1 MSTVGCNEA
10 PTVGSFVLFQFYFTM
25 CNGLQAT
32 CVVKDDGHNCDQ
44 QDEMSS
50 RREAGNL
57 WADDLMTVKLAG
69 RLSVLCP
76 HWQPNV
82 TLIIASLH
90 GVRLRSS
97 FLRYAFY
104 WWPF

>member
-1 MSTVGCNEA
+1 VRTSEIKLQLNNAAGGLLYFMRPHIPETEIKQKCRRSAATKPRPSAV
-10 PTVGSFVLFQFYFTM
+10 VLFQFYFTV

-57 WADDLMTVKLAG
+57 
-69 RLSVLCP
+69 
-76 HWQPNV
+76 
-82 TLIIASLH
+82 
-90 GVRLRSS
+90 
-97 FLRYAFY
+97 
-104 WWPF
+104 